1 MARHPRLVMKPLTD
15 RKAHWPTLR
24 LGAGRALLV
33 LGLAGFVIPL
43 LPGTPFLLL
52 GAWILGPDHPH
63 VRDTVGRVEALW
75 KARRRL

>member
-1 MARHPRLVMKPLTD
+1 MNRITEPNHR
-15 RKAHWPTLR
+15 WPTFR

-52 GAWILGPDHPH
+52 GAWILGPEHPH
-63 VRDTVGRVEALW
+63 VRDAVERVEALW
-75 KARRRL
+75 KARRRT

>member
-1 MARHPRLVMKPLTD
+1 MDPISSTQGR
-15 RKAHWPTLR
+15 WPAVR

-52 GAWILGPDHPH
+52 GAWILGPNHPH
-63 VRDTVGRVEALW
+63 VRDAVDRVATLW
-75 KARRRL
+75 KARRRT